1 MSLRARLFAS
11 LFLLWLLVVGL
22 LAVFWVPAWMNEERA
37 ALERMDRQSITLL
50 ADALIEPLMTSELST
65 VYEVLQRV
73 LEKNRHWRRLE
84 LDDAFGRRIFPLE
97 EDHAPRDPEWI
108 WIEQDLRSDHGYQ
121 GHVHLAVDYQPLL
134 AERLQVIYGTLAGV
148 SLLVLV
154 VLLLISWLQERWV
167 SRPLDLISTSLEAFA
182 RSDREHP
189 PPDTDVREF
198 QRLVESFGHMRK
210 AIIDREQDLLLHRQR
225 LQAVLDS
232 VQDAILVVTRDG
244 LVMDVNP
251 ATSRLF
257 GFERG
262 ELIGM
267 RIDLLLPAIDLEE
280 DGSRLVLDDTRS
292 REGRMMKGR
301 CRGGRSLT
309 LEVAV
314 SVIAGIDEPL
324 YCILARD
331 VGPRLQREAHNR
343 RLLAEVQAMID
354 LMPGIVLRIDDNG
367 ELAWWN
373 DRLTRL
379 CGLDHKR
386 MTHRSF
392 LQLLD
397 EADRASARE
406 AIERARKEGKSE
418 FQGRLLGRESSP
430 THLFR
435 LRRLDGPNPALVLVG
450 MDIEDQLAVQRE
462 LQQARDRA
470 EQLARSRFYFLA
482 SASHEI
488 RTPLNGVLGMLELL
502 KDHVRPEGEDYLE
515 SARRS
520 GEQLLGLLNDILD
533 LSKLEAGQLQ
543 LEKSAFSLQELVDD
557 LVELFTPQVREKG
570 LELGWEIA
578 PELPEAVE
586 GDRTRLWQILANLMS
601 NAVKFT
607 EQGHVLLR
615 VRPGGRSQEVVFEV
629 EDSGIGIHPDDQA
642 RIFES
647 FQQAA
652 SDTSRRFGGTGLGL
666 ALARQLVERM
676 GGRLELSSQPGR
688 GSRFTVRLPLPAA
701 NLPKVQTARVL
712 AGRRILVVD
721 DLFTNR
727 RTLEGILRGAGAIP
741 HVAENANEA
750 LERVHFAL
758 ADGESYDAVLV
769 DADLPGMDG
778 LALLERLAEVADLKD
793 TRRILMVRGKDGER
807 IRRARDLGVTQIL
820 HKPIRRNELLGL
832 LAGDGPSARP
842 TRTARTPRRERRLH
856 GRVLLVEDNP
866 VNLKVANAFLNRLGV
881 EVITASDGE
890 EAVEQWRRHRPDLVL
905 MDVQMPV
912 MDGFEATAA
921 IRSEEGDQAHT
932 PIVALTANALAGDEQ
947 GCLAAGMDGYLPKP
961 LKMERLEAELVRWLG
976 NAGESQSASR

>member
-1 MSLRARLFAS
+1 MSLRARLLGS
-11 LFLLWLLVVGL
+11 LFLLWLAIVGL
-22 LAVFWVPAWMNEERA
+22 LLVFWVPTWMEEERQ
-37 ALERMDRQSITLL
+37 ALERVDRQSVHIL
-50 ADALIEPLMTSELST
+50 ADALVEPLMTGELST
-65 VYEVLQRV
+65 VYDVLQRV
-73 LEKNRHWRRLE
+73 LEKNDHWRLLQ
-84 LDDAFGRRIFPLE
+84 LDDAFGRRLFPLE
-97 EDHAPRDPEWI
+97 EDATPRDPEWV
-108 WIEQDLRSDHGYQ
+108 WIEEDLRSEHGYQ
-121 GHVHLAVDYQPLL
+121 GHVHLAVDYEPLL
-134 AERLQVIYGTLAGV
+134 AERLAVIHQTLGGA
-148 SLLVLV
+148 SFLAL
-154 VLLLISWLQERWV
+154 VLLLLIGWLQDRWV
-167 SRPLDLISTSLEAFA
+167 SRPLELISASLEAFA
-182 RSDREHP
+182 RGDREQP
-189 PPDTDVREF
+189 PPDTEVREF
-198 QRLVESFGHMRK
+198 RRLVESFRQMRK
-210 AIIDREQDLLLHRQR
+210 AILDREQDLLLHRQR

-257 GFERG
+257 GFER
-262 ELIGM
+262 EALIGIRVDM
-267 RIDLLLPAIDLEE
+267 LLPGIDLEE
-280 DGSRLVLDDTRS
+280 EGSRLTLDEGCGG
-292 REGRMMKGR
+292 EGRTMKGR
-301 CRGGRSLT
+301 RHDGQRLT
-309 LEVAV
+309 MEVTV

-331 VGPRLQREAHNR
+331 VGPRLEREAHNR

-354 LMPGIVLRIDDNG
+354 LMPGIVLRIDGQG
-367 ELAWWN
+367 ELEWWN

-379 CGLDHKR
+379 CGLDHR
-386 MTHRSF
+386 RLENRSF
-392 LQLLD
+392 LNLLD
-397 EADRASARE
+397 EADRPRARA
-406 AIERARKEGKSE
+406 AIEQARLEGKGE
-418 FQGRLLGRESSP
+418 FQARLLGREAAVV
-430 THLFR
+430 HLFR
-435 LRRLDGPNPALVLVG
+435 LRRLDGPNPSLVLVG
-450 MDIEDQLAVQRE
+450 MDIEDQLKTQRQLLE
-462 LQQARDRA
+462 ARDRA
-470 EQLARSRFYFLA
+470 ERLARSRFYFLA

-502 KDHVRPEGEDYLE
+502 KDHVRPEGEDYLD

-543 LEKSAFSLQELVDD
+543 LEKAPFSLQEVVDD

-586 GDRTRLWQILANLMS
+586 GDRTRLWQVLANLVS
-601 NAVKFT
+601 NAIKFT

-615 VRPGGRSQEVVFEV
+615 VRPGARPQEVVFEV

-676 GGRLELSSQPGR
+676 GGRLELWSQPGR
-688 GSRFTVRLPLPAA
+688 GSRFTVHLPLPAA
-701 NLPKVQTARVL
+701 HLPKVQADRPL
-712 AGRRILVVD
+712 AGRRVLVVD
-721 DLFTNR
+721 DLLTNR
-727 RTLEGILRGAGAIP
+727 RTLEGILRAAGATV
-741 HVAENANEA
+741 HLAADANEA

-758 ADGESYDAVLV
+758 ADGEGYDAILV

-778 LALLERLAEVADLKD
+778 LALLARLAELDGLAG
-793 TRRILMVRGKDGER
+793 TRRILMVRGKDEER
-807 IRRARDLGVTQIL
+807 VQRARDLGVRQVL
-820 HKPIRRNELLGL
+820 RKPIRRNELLSL
-832 LAGDGPSARP
+832 LAEGEAVARASRARP
-842 TRTARTPRRERRLH
+842 PREERRLH

-881 EVITASDGE
+881 EVITAGDGR
-890 EAVEQWRRHRPDLVL
+890 EAVEKWREHRPDLVL

-912 MDGFEATAA
+912 MDGFQATAA
-921 IRSEEGDQAHT
+921 IRAEEGEGRHT

-961 LKMERLEAELVRWLG
+961 LKVERLEAELARWLG
-976 NAGESQSASR
+976 GTGEAQSASR